1 MSEWI
6 KMLFVKIFGTHSE
19 IATLLISMIPIV
31 ELRGA
36 IPFGSATALW
46 GENALSL
53 WASFG
58 VSVLGSTL
66 VCVILTFA
74 FWPIFNWL
82 KKTKWFKKLAD
93 FIEKKLNKNSENID
107 KKTKDEKNEKKI
119 FWLKFWGVLLFVAI
133 PLPLTGVWTGTCL
146 GLFLGLSKLH
156 TMAAVIP
163 GNICAGLIMTLVSYF
178 FADNTMIVFL
188 AFLALVVLFV
198 LYEVIKSFVRKRK
211 NKKMEIEVSEEVNSE
226 ETEVAMDKSEK
237 VELEEKPVLS
247 QIQTSENE
255 EGEDVSNDE
264 KEEWSETE
272 TEKEKDDK

>member
-6 KMLFVKIFGTHSE
+6 KELFVTIFGSHSE

-36 IPFGSATALW
+36 IPFGSATAFW

-66 VCVILTFA
+66 VCVILTFL
-74 FWPIFNWL
+74 FWPIFNWF

-93 FIEKKLNKNSENID
+93 FIERKLNKNSQNIQD
-107 KKTKDEKNEKKI
+107 KAKAEKSAKKI
-119 FWLKFWGVLLFVAI
+119 FWLKFLGVLVFVSI

-146 GLFLGLSKLH
+146 GLFLGLTKLQ

-163 GNICAGLIMTLVSYF
+163 GNLCAGLIMTLVSYF
-178 FADNTMIVFL
+178 FADDTMIVLL
-188 AFLALVVLFV
+188 AFLALVVVFV
-198 LYEVIKSFVRKRK
+198 LYEVIKTLIEKK
-211 NKKMEIEVSEEVNSE
+211 INKKKALANESNEPLEEVAENVDVEESSSEEIIDK
-226 ETEVAMDKSEK
+226 EVISQIDDTAGESDESNESEK
-237 VELEEKPVLS
+237 V
-247 QIQTSENE
+247 TA
-255 EGEDVSNDE
+255 
-264 KEEWSETE
+264 E
-272 TEKEKDDK
+272 TEK

>member
-19 IATLLISMIPIV
+19 IATFLISMIPIV

-36 IPFGSATALW
+36 IPFGSASSLW
-46 GENALSL
+46 GDHALSL
-53 WASFG
+53 WASFA

-82 KKTKWFKKLAD
+82 KRTKWFKKLAD
-93 FIEKKLNKNSENID
+93 FIERKLNKNSESID
-107 KKTKDEKNEKKI
+107 KKTKDEKNEKRI
-119 FWLKFWGVLLFVAI
+119 FWLKFWGVLLFVSI

-146 GLFLGLSKLH
+146 GLFLGLSKLQ

-163 GNICAGLIMTLVSYF
+163 GNVCAGLIMTLVSYF
-178 FADNTMIVFL
+178 FADDTMIVLL

-198 LYEVIKSFVRKRK
+198 LYEVIKSLIKKRK
-211 NKKMEIEVSEEVNSE
+211 NKKSHADTEEQIV
-226 ETEVAMDKSEK
+226 ETETEQVKDEKETALEKTEELADETNEKTVISQIKKSEK
-237 VELEEKPVLS
+237 TK
-247 QIQTSENE
+247 
-255 EGEDVSNDE
+255 DE
-264 KEEWSETE
+264 KEE
-272 TEKEKDDK
+272 KDDK